1 MSLWKI
7 YRVFAEMG
15 AVCFGGGYAMLSL
28 VQRVVVEEH
37 GWATEEELM
46 DYYAIGQCTPGVI
59 AVNTAT
65 FVGTKKINDMNEP
78 LEKEYKALKWEVIKA
93 MISLLGVFFASTLL
107 LGGAEISG
115 LRLLVATI
123 LIESVVVSISL
134 KRGLCADGEQE
145 AMLLER
151 LGALIN
157 IVYIFAVIVIWIG
170 VVSVDVSIWKILL
183 AGAWITLYPVWSV
196 VSDVYEMLYP
206 EDY

>member
-1 MSLWKI
+1 M
-7 YRVFAEMG
+7 
-15 AVCFGGGYAMLSL
+15 
-28 VQRVVVEEH
+28 
-37 GWATEEELM
+37 
-46 DYYAIGQCTPGVI
+46 
-59 AVNTAT
+59 
-65 FVGTKKINDMNEP
+65 GTKKINDMNDS

-93 MISLLGVFFASTLL
+93 MISLLSVFFAPTLL

-157 IVYIFAVIVIWIG
+157 IVYIFAAIAIWIG
-170 VVSVDVSIWKILL
+170 VVSVDVSIWKMLL
-183 AGAWITLYPVWSV
+183 AGTWITLYPIWSV